1 MGRDDHQVSKIVLV
15 TCVNFVYNGKPSKM
29 LNLRDVTEH
38 HQLRKVTQEK
48 NNISMLNST
57 VTHELMTPINCVAT
71 FADRLVTQLRDLRH
85 QSYAKLILRTS
96 KLLKS
101 YIRDLLD
108 RALIE
113 KGKLVLNPINTDL
126 NVLIAEVIDMMQY

>member
-1 MGRDDHQVSKIVLV
+1 
-15 TCVNFVYNGKPSKM
+15 M